1 MTHFSPAG
9 PLHVGSLPGPVLLPV
24 CPPAPPGGHRRPQE
38 VEGAAGRAG
47 RLDPQGGPAGQQM
60 LASHTGE
67 KNMTADFLLTNL

>member
-9 PLHVGSLPGPVLLPV
+9 PLHAGSLPGPVLLPV

-38 VEGAAGRAG
+38 VEGAAGWAR

-67 KNMTADFLLTNL
+67 HTC